1 MAASQVALVVNRSGS
16 SGCLKLPDFAEA
28 LVLSPKNSS
37 CSGLT
42 PADYWDE
49 RARGLGATTFIP
61 VGSSAEENAMCH
73 DDDRSVKKLSEMI
86 LWITD
91 LTSKFKKI

>member
-1 MAASQVALVVNRSGS
+1 M
-16 SGCLKLPDFAEA
+16 
-28 LVLSPKNSS
+28 LSPKNGS

-73 DDDRSVKKLSEMI
+73 DDDRSVEKLSDMI
-86 LWITD
+86 SWITD
-91 LTSKFKKI
+91 LGLNFKI

>member
-1 MAASQVALVVNRSGS
+1 M
-16 SGCLKLPDFAEA
+16 
-28 LVLSPKNSS
+28 LSPKTGS

-73 DDDRSVKKLSEMI
+73 DDDRSAEKLSEMI
-86 LWITD
+86 LWNINLGLD
-91 LTSKFKKI
+91 FKI